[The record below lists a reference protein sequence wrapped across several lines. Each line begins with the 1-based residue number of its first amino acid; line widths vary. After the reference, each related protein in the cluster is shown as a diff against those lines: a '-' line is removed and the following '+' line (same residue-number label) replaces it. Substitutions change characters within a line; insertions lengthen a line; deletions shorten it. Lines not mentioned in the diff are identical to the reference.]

1 MADKRNIQSN
11 SVEISDM
18 AQHRVMVSGTTH
30 HTEQDMDNNE
40 VDIARTII
48 GMIAYMVFIAPVFSL
63 LMVSALDLSGAYIL
77 PVFSI
82 FLMAGIYV
90 AENYYCRN
98 IS

>member
-1 MADKRNIQSN
+1 
-11 SVEISDM
+11 M
-18 AQHRVMVSGTTH
+18 AQHRVMMSGITSQ
-30 HTEQDMDNNE
+30 TELDKDNNE

-48 GMIAYMVFIAPVFSL
+48 GMMIYMVFIAPIFSL
-63 LMVSALDLSGAYIL
+63 MMVIALNLSGAYIL

-90 AENYYCRN
+90 AETYYCRN